1 MTQADHIRRFALE
14 NYVAPARAARRIDVV
29 IRAGDV
35 HRDMSLANALP
46 AVCSALG
53 GRKFQEFAGATIVER
68 TGPQNGANVRYRFS
82 LTPGSP
88 PGEVRAPPQKPD
100 SACDVVPT
108 DLDLANSIVLVS
120 CVKSKLARPAQA
132 RSLYVSAWFQKARDI
147 VEASGARWFVLSS
160 LYGLVAPETEIAPYD
175 WTLNT
180 LGVADRRRWANK
192 VLDKLLSELR
202 GERRVVMIAG
212 ARYREFLIEPLQRRG
227 IVVVVPMQRL
237 RRGEQLH
244 WLSKH
249 E

>member
-1 MTQADHIRRFALE
+1 MIQADQIRQFAFD
-14 NYVAPARAARRIDVV
+14 NCVAPARAARRIEVV

-35 HRDMSLANALP
+35 HREMSLANAMP

-53 GRKFQEFAGATIVER
+53 GRKFEEFAGVTIVER
-68 TGPQNGANVRYRFS
+68 SGPLMGANMRFRIS
-82 LTPGSP
+82 LTAAPSSGH
-88 PGEVRAPPQKPD
+88 VRASASKPV
-100 SACDVVPT
+100 SAPKPVRA

-120 CVKSKLARPAQA
+120 CVKSKLAHPAQA
-132 RSLYVSAWFQKARDI
+132 RSLYVSAWFQKARAI

-212 ARYREFLIEPLQRRG
+212 ARYREFLIEPLRRRG
-227 IVVVVPMQRL
+227 IVVEAPLEGL
-237 RRGEQLH
+237 RRGEQLK